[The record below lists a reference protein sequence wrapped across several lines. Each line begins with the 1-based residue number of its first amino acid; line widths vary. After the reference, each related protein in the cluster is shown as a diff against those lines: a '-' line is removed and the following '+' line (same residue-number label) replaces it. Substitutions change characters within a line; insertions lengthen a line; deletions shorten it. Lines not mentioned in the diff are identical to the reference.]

1 MQKQKLHIC
10 KFFCDFLP
18 PNPCIYHKKSSIF
31 AADFENKR
39 IMTDVRLPKITLT
52 VEAKPWP
59 ANHVARVTSFRP
71 VSTRVRQPRIIE
83 AQVLAQ

>member
-1 MQKQKLHIC
+1 MQDFQDKKHNFGRITSKNLHIS
-10 KFFCDFLP
+10 
-18 PNPCIYHKKSSIF
+18 KKIRTF

-39 IMTDVRLPKITLT
+39 IMTDVRFPKITLT

-71 VSTRVRQPRIIE
+71 VSTRARQPRIIE

>member
-1 MQKQKLHIC
+1 MQAFGHFFAPKPLHIS
-10 KFFCDFLP
+10 
-18 PNPCIYHKKSSIF
+18 KKSSIF

-39 IMTDVRLPKITLT
+39 IMTDVRFPKITLT

-71 VSTRVRQPRIIE
+71 VSTRARQPRIIE

>member
-1 MQKQKLHIC
+1 
-10 KFFCDFLP
+10 
-18 PNPCIYHKKSSIF
+18 
-31 AADFENKR
+31 
-39 IMTDVRLPKITLT
+39 MTDVRFPKITLT

-71 VSTRVRQPRIIE
+71 VSTRARQPRIIE

>member
-1 MQKQKLHIC
+1 MQSKIKLIM
-10 KFFCDFLP
+10 KEIRF
-18 PNPCIYHKKSSIF
+18 PN
-31 AADFENKR
+31 
-39 IMTDVRLPKITLT
+39 ITFT

-59 ANHVARVTSFRP
+59 VNHVARVTSFRP

>member
-1 MQKQKLHIC
+1 MHIQKNIC
-10 KFFCDFLP
+10 
-18 PNPCIYHKKSSIF
+18 IF
-31 AADFENKR
+31 ATQLR
-39 IMTDVRLPKITLT
+39 LIMKDIRFPDITLT